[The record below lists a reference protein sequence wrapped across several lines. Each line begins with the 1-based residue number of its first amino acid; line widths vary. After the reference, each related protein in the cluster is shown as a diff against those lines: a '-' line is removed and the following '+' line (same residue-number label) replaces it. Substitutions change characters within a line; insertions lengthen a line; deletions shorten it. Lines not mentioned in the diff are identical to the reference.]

1 VKRPA
6 DPAPKVNLVQGLDY
20 YYAKNSL
27 KSMEV
32 KSGWKVKLER
42 EAPSLLQFADLKRSQ
57 FDN

>member
-1 VKRPA
+1 
-6 DPAPKVNLVQGLDY
+6 VNLVQGLDY

>member
-1 VKRPA
+1 
-6 DPAPKVNLVQGLDY
+6 LDY

-42 EAPSLLQFADLKRSQ
+42 EAPSLLQFVNLNRSQ
-57 FDN
+57 FDDKEL